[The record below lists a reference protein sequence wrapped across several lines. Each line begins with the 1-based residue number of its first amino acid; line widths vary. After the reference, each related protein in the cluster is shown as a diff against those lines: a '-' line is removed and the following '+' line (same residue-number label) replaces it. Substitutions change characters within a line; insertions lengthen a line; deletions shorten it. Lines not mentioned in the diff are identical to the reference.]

1 MLPFHCSERSHW
13 SGGHTVMPVHLSV
26 DHCLFFDPSCGL
38 EVMKWPNSPLSEMG
52 QHCSASRLLMKTVRT
67 G

>member
-1 MLPFHCSERSHW
+1 
-13 SGGHTVMPVHLSV
+13 MPVHLSV